1 MTVTI
6 NSNSRS
12 NNGKEVF
19 LQMLGKLILSIEPE
33 HRFHAKRKWVFD
45 YYIQTSKIAIEIEGA
60 VFAGGRHTRG
70 VGFIADTDKYN
81 TATVAGICV
90 YRIST
95 SDFSKP
101 DRIKEHVTAIYNLHT
116 RRARVLLNDWAL
128 DDHVYQPR
136 TKAKKVHKT
145 KRTAPAPMRVR

>member
-1 MTVTI
+1 MIVE
-6 NSNSRS
+6 SNHSRS

-19 LQMLGKLILSIEPE
+19 LQMLEKLVLSIEPE

-45 YYIQTSKIAIEIEGA
+45 YYIRTSKIAIEVEGA

-101 DRIKEHVTAIYNLHT
+101 DRIKEHVAAIYNLH
-116 RRARVLLNDWAL
+116 RRRGSAILNDWAL

-136 TKAKKVHKT
+136 TKAKKVQKT
-145 KRTAPAPMRVR
+145 KRTATMRVR